1 LAEDRAVPAALP
13 ALRRIVER
21 FFDGNEQKTIGAWEL
36 ARLAI
41 PIKVLW
47 GTQDRVLP
55 TRQAHKLPGRIAVH
69 IFEKTGHMLPQEIP
83 GEVAHLILENT
94 R

>member
-1 LAEDRAVPAALP
+1 
-13 ALRRIVER
+13 
-21 FFDGNEQKTIGAWEL
+21 
-36 ARLAI
+36 
-41 PIKVLW
+41 VLW

-55 TRQAHKLPGRIAVH
+55 TRQAHKLPGAIAVH

-83 GEVAHLILENT
+83 HEVAGLILENT